1 MFLGITSLAGHRV
14 DKRISCAN
22 QSWLWAGWIM
32 SLKPWRGSSGWKE
45 AAVVWAELLVPGCL
59 GAGSWETYG
68 LVWVYSGRQARSR
81 CTQPG
86 QHGAEVEHTPTQG
99 LEIDLGKELAAC
111 LHGLGIAYSLK
122 EALEVKHVRSYSVLM
137 ENRRGEEILRRSRG
151 FSHPFPLSG
160 PQLFSGS

>member
-22 QSWLWAGWIM
+22 QSQLWAGWIM

-45 AAVVWAELLVPGCL
+45 AAVVWAELMVPGCL
-59 GAGSWETYG
+59 GAGPWETYG

-86 QHGAEVEHTPTQG
+86 QHGAEAEHTPARG
-99 LEIDLGKELAAC
+99 LEILEAPFGAQSGLDNPHSPLRERCHFLT
-111 LHGLGIAYSLK
+111 LH
-122 EALEVKHVRSYSVLM
+122 
-137 ENRRGEEILRRSRG
+137 
-151 FSHPFPLSG
+151 
-160 PQLFSGS
+160 